1 VAVIKGLYHAQVQD
15 VVVLLPMPVVVD
27 GIIVDKIA
35 VVARL
40 LNSNSNSSTGDNRLR
55 IIMIDVEEESIILI
69 IVVLVDSKA
78 EEDVGRLGTDH
89 PWIEIAEDRHR
100 RRIILRQDG
109 RLWLVGHTLIMTCP
123 SSLLLLVGQR
133 DLIHFIM
140 LLFLNVCA
148 SYPSDAS

>member
-15 VVVLLPMPVVVD
+15 VVVFLPMPVVVD

-40 LNSNSNSSTGDNRLR
+40 LNSNSSTGDNRLR

-78 EEDVGRLGTDH
+78 EEDVGRRLGTDH

-140 LLFLNVCA
+140 LLF
-148 SYPSDAS
+148 